1 MTSCTNCSAPLAPD
15 VRFCIDCGQP
25 VAAQSI
31 TPWSL
36 DVPSVDAQPAW
47 APQPVAQPSSGMPPP
62 PPIPQT
68 TVAPPPPPG
77 PSLPTWNS
85 PASTVSADAEAELGV
100 RLAPGEVLKK
110 VFPVVRVKKSMGWIE
125 GQIAVTDSRL
135 LYRAKAKNR
144 LNESTNYREVQISD
158 VSGMAMVTNRGLT
171 PLSLLTLVVGFVI
184 GWLAVSLLDRGISAA
199 SNPFGP
205 SETSPLGFVL
215 YLLLIIV
222 TVIVGVVRF
231 RSTEVAL
238 VVYAR
243 GIEASP
249 IALSGSSGRQQAG
262 FLAMGVGAI
271 GGPLLAWAQA
281 LGLFDAADASD
292 SVEPASAEAIYDELG
307 ALILDLQ
314 SRGVMGGE

>member
-1 MTSCTNCSAPLAPD
+1 M
-15 VRFCIDCGQP
+15 
-25 VAAQSI
+25 
-31 TPWSL
+31 
-36 DVPSVDAQPAW
+36 
-47 APQPVAQPSSGMPPP
+47 
-62 PPIPQT
+62 
-68 TVAPPPPPG
+68 PPPPPG
-77 PSLPTWNS
+77 PPLPTWGA
-85 PASTVSADAEAELGV
+85 PAAAASASVAFADAEATLGV

-125 GQIAVTDSRL
+125 GQIAVTDSRV

-171 PLSLLTLVVGFVI
+171 PLSLLTLAVGFVI
-184 GWLAVSLLDRGISAA
+184 GWSVVWLFSSMLSVAA
-199 SNPFGP
+199 SFGG
-205 SETSPLGFVL
+205 SGTAGWTVLL
-215 YLLLIIV
+215 YLLLIVV
-222 TVIVGVVRF
+222 TVIIGIVRY

-249 IALSGSSGRQQAG
+249 IALSGSFGRQQAG
-262 FLAMGVGAI
+262 FLAMGVATI
-271 GGPLLAWAQA
+271 GGPLFALAQG
-281 LGLFDAADASD
+281 LGLFSAADASD